1 MKKAGK
7 WSRIS
12 RKKKILLLAV
22 VIVGTG
28 VAAWGIYFLEGIQGG
43 HTAAREVPIQEI
55 QAEVGTVSDT
65 IVGTGNLQ
73 YQEGSSVTIPS
84 GIVVDEVNVEEND
97 YVSQGDV
104 LAVIN
109 QVSVR
114 RAMEDIQEEL
124 DDLDEEIEDSKEE
137 EDSQSVTSKT
147 EGTVKKIYVQQGQ
160 EVADCMAEHGALLL
174 LSVGSADEEGTEDEL
189 AVTATV
195 GTMEEIYVSE
205 GDDVYEGTTLFQIT
219 NDGQSL
225 EYQEL
230 MAKRQELVQSLQ
242 KLTALSKSG
251 VITAE
256 ADGIIKSVNISAQGS
271 ATGTESGQ
279 ESQAAATT
287 AKTTEIS
294 QNAATVV
301 GNAEISQNA
310 ATVAGNAEVLQNAAT
325 VVGNVEVSQNAA
337 TVVGSAE
344 ILKNAV
350 TMVGSAQD
358 SGNMDGTGAGKN
370 LVLEVT
376 ESGASNQ
383 ELLVIES
390 PKTGNVPQ
398 TVLRTEDGSYQGQ
411 VSWKPECKKFAA
423 ETSYQA
429 FVTLTA
435 GEGYLFCDKS
445 IAQAKAGVLSGV
457 TVAGDGKE
465 LSFCLTY
472 PFTAA
477 EKTNSQKEDEGEK
490 GQTDG
495 NGNNKQEGTEGENKK
510 EDSNGKT
517 EGNEST
523 EGTAGGDIDNG
534 TGGTTGGD
542 IGNGTGGT
550 AGGTIGNG
558 TGETAGGNQNAAA
571 VGNASEN
578 GSQSVNLA
586 STSASSQSSSQ
597 ESGQNSSTEGTDL
610 GNEVTA
616 FTISSSETMVLA
628 VNVDEL
634 DINSVSEGQ
643 QAEITLDALEDETF
657 TGTVT
662 KVGGSASSSNSGV
675 AKYTVEVES
684 PGDERMKEGMNASAI
699 ITIEKRENVVTIPV
713 NALQERGTKVFVY
726 TQADSEGN
734 LAGEQEVTTGLSDGS
749 TVEITEGLSEGDKV
763 YYQRLGNISGQK
775 ESQGFGGME
784 GGPKGDMGD
793 MPNGGMPDGGG
804 MPGGG
809 DMPGGGRPS
818 NQ

>member
-301 GNAEISQNA
+301 G
-310 ATVAGNAEVLQNAAT
+310 
-325 VVGNVEVSQNAA
+325 
-337 TVVGSAE
+337 SAE

-383 ELLVIES
+383 KLLVIES

-429 FVTLTA
+429 CVTLTA

-510 EDSNGKT
+510 EDSKGKT

-523 EGTAGGDIDNG
+523 E
-534 TGGTTGGD
+534 GTTGGD

-558 TGETAGGNQNAAA
+558 TGGIAGGNQNAAA

-578 GSQSVNLA
+578 GSQSVSLA

-597 ESGQNSSTEGTDL
+597 ESGQNSSTEGTDS

-675 AKYTVEVES
+675 AKYTVEVEI

-775 ESQGFGGME
+775 EYQGFGGME

-809 DMPGGGRPS
+809 DMPGGGRPG

>member
-65 IVGTGNLQ
+65 IVGTGNIQ

-174 LSVGSADEEGTEDEL
+174 LSVGSANEEGTEDEL

-271 ATGTESGQ
+271 ATGAESGQ

-294 QNAATVV
+294 
-301 GNAEISQNA
+301 
-310 ATVAGNAEVLQNAAT
+310 QNAAT

-358 SGNMDGTGAGKN
+358 SGNMDGTGAEKN

-383 ELLVIES
+383 KLLVIES

-429 FVTLTA
+429 CVTLTA

-510 EDSNGKT
+510 EDSKGKT

-542 IGNGTGGT
+542 IDNGTGGT

-558 TGETAGGNQNAAA
+558 TGGTAGGNQNAAA
-571 VGNASEN
+571 VGNASED
-578 GSQSVNLA
+578 GSQIVSLA

-597 ESGQNSSTEGTDL
+597 ESEQNSSTEGTDS

-628 VNVDEL
+628 VNIDEL

-675 AKYTVEVES
+675 AKYTVEVEI
-684 PGDERMKEGMNASAI
+684 PGDERMKEGMNASAT
-699 ITIEKRENVVTIPV
+699 ITIEKRGNVVTIPV

-775 ESQGFGGME
+775 ESQGFGSME

-809 DMPGGGRPS
+809 DMPGGGRPG

>member
-205 GDDVYEGTTLFQIT
+205 GDDVSEGTALFQIT

-287 AKTTEIS
+287 AKTTEIL

-301 GNAEISQNA
+301 GNAEI
-310 ATVAGNAEVLQNAAT
+310 
-325 VVGNVEVSQNAA
+325 
-337 TVVGSAE
+337 
-344 ILKNAV
+344 LKNAV
-350 TMVGSAQD
+350 TVVGSAQD
-358 SGNMDGTGAGKN
+358 SGNMDGTAGNVQDGTGEGKN

-411 VSWKPECKKFAA
+411 VSWQPECKKFAA

-429 FVTLTA
+429 CVTLTA

-510 EDSNGKT
+510 EDSKGKT

-578 GSQSVNLA
+578 GSQSVSLA

-597 ESGQNSSTEGTDL
+597 ESGQNSSTEGTDS

-628 VNVDEL
+628 VNIDEL

-675 AKYTVEVES
+675 AKYTVEVEI
-684 PGDERMKEGMNASAI
+684 PGDERMKEGMNASAT

-775 ESQGFGGME
+775 EYQGFGGME

-809 DMPGGGRPS
+809 DMPGGGRPG